1 MPSRRLRIGLLTH
14 SVHPRGGVVHTLE
27 LADALHEAGHDVT
40 VMAPA
45 LPGQAL
51 FRTPRCAVELVPVA
65 PAPADL
71 ASMVAS
77 RRDAYIG
84 HLAPLLEPRGYDV
97 LHAQDGIGGNALATL
112 QERGLIDGFVRT
124 VHHLDTFDD
133 ARVMAWQQRAFLR
146 ARQVLCVSQTW
157 CDILQREHG
166 VAAALVH
173 NGVDLRRY
181 GHQPGPA
188 DARVRRRHALR
199 AGAAHGAPVY
209 LAVGGIEERKNTVR
223 VLQAFA
229 ALRVRQPQ
237 AQLVIAGGASLLDHG
252 RYAREFTEALAAS
265 GLRVGPGADV
275 VITGTVADDEMP
287 ALFRA
292 ADVLV
297 MASLREGFGLVV
309 LEALACGTP
318 VVVSRQAPFTEYL
331 PTDEQHG
338 EACWADPL
346 NPLSIADA
354 MARACEPGRAE
365 ALARA
370 VPEVC
375 RRYSW
380 TASAARHVALYRAM
394 RALGGHG
401 APPAAAAPTEP
412 AAMAAAPAAS

>member
-14 SVHPRGGVVHTLE
+14 SVNPRGGVVHTLE
-27 LADALHEAGHDVT
+27 LADALHAAGHDVT

-77 RRDAYIG
+77 RRDAYID
-84 HLAPLLEPRGYDV
+84 HLAPQVASRSYDV

-133 ARVMAWQQRAFLR
+133 ARVMAWQQRAFLH

-157 CDILQREHG
+157 CDVLRREHG

-173 NGVDLRRY
+173 NGVDLQRY
-181 GHQPGPA
+181 GRQPGAA
-188 DARVRRRHALR
+188 DARVARRYGLR
-199 AGAAHGAPVY
+199 AGAARGAPVF

-229 ALRVRQPQ
+229 ALRTRQPQ
-237 AQLVIAGGASLLDHG
+237 AQLVIAGGASLLDHD

-265 GLRVGPGADV
+265 GLRVGPRADV

-331 PTDEQHG
+331 PADEQHG

-354 MARACEPGRAE
+354 MARACEPERAE

-394 RALGGHG
+394 RALAGHG
-401 APPAAAAPTEP
+401 APPAAAPAEP
-412 AAMAAAPAAS
+412 AATAAAPVVP